1 MSRHFDLP
9 TWNKPSF
16 ACLASRFPYGEQ
28 ITREKLAMVD
38 QGEQLLM
45 DMGFKQF
52 RVRIHGNVARIEL
65 LPEDFVLLESI
76 RNLISDILTELY
88 SGSVSL
94 VSITLIAA
102 LWASSKAMH
111 SLSYG
116 FDVIFA
122 VPETRNWFV
131 LRFWAILYTSVFAIG
146 ILAFLALTLLW
157 KPIQT
162 WIDGYLPH
170 LFFLLDPEI
179 KWLILL
185 SLLTLVFALMYQ
197 TFPAVNLHFRPMLPG
212 ALFAALGWMIFSNI
226 LGIYANDYNGFSMY
240 GSLTTLAMGMFW
252 LYICMYLVMLG
263 AEINSVL
270 LGTRNR

>member
-1 MSRHFDLP
+1 MNKQTKRDRFLIFIVRLFNQSIEDRISAFAAQSAFFMLLSVVPFVILLLQLMRFTPYNQQDLM
-9 TWNKPSF
+9 T
-16 ACLASRFPYGEQ
+16 L
-28 ITREKLAMVD
+28 IM
-38 QGEQLLM
+38 
-45 DMGFKQF
+45 
-52 RVRIHGNVARIEL
+52 EL

-212 ALFAALGWMIFSNI
+212 ALFAALCSGCTSACIWSCWARRSIPSCW
-226 LGIYANDYNGFSMY
+226 AP
-240 GSLTTLAMGMFW
+240 
-252 LYICMYLVMLG
+252 
-263 AEINSVL
+263 
-270 LGTRNR
+270 GTDEL